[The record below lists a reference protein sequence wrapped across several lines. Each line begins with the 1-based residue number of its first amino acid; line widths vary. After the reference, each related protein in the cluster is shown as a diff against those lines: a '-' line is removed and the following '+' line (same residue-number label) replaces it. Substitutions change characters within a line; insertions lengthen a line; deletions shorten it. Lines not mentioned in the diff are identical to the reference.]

1 MKAAAI
7 VGTCICRKTIGSA
20 VCMLG
25 ESGGE
30 QMLDDEPE
38 FSGTAGGDTMETVV
52 AAKARI

>member
-1 MKAAAI
+1 M
-7 VGTCICRKTIGSA
+7 GTCICRKTIGSA

-38 FSGTAGGDTMETVV
+38 FSGTAGGDTTETVV